1 MESTRVR
8 LHGGPLDGS
17 VRSTPLGPDGQPA
30 ERAEFD
36 HDSAGDG
43 LWYVEYQRE
52 RLDKDGWHYR
62 ATGIEQRADEE

>member
-1 MESTRVR
+1 METTQVR

-17 VRSTPLGPDGQPA
+17 VRTAPVGPDGRPA

-36 HDSAGDG
+36 HEPTGDG

-52 RLDKDGWHYR
+52 RLDDDGWHYQ
-62 ATGIEQRADEE
+62 ATGIQQRADEE